1 MDQETVLQQFEVL
14 EKKIES
20 LIEISKN
27 RESEIETLKQENEQL
42 VAELQEKEATEQQN
56 EQLRSLVRNKLDS
69 LMGRLS
75 EFAEE

>member
-14 EKKIES
+14 EKKIEN
-20 LIEISKN
+20 LIEISKR
-27 RESEIETLKQENEQL
+27 RESENEALKQQNEQL
-42 VAELQEKEATEQQN
+42 MAQLQEKEAAERQN
-56 EQLRSLVRNKLDS
+56 EQLRSLVRNKIDS